1 MSNNVNEIANKKTRK
16 PLAKKEFSLK
26 DFKKKIGG
34 EDIPQKPLEWIS
46 LGEAWKEQTGLP
58 GIPLGYATLARGF
71 SNTGKSTLVSLG
83 VVEAQKRGI
92 LPIIID
98 TENNLGRKRL
108 ESMGFDWDN
117 DFFMYIDNEYLL
129 ENYGKKQDKNRTE
142 AAIED
147 MAACINDLLDMQ
159 DNGELP
165 FDLFFGID
173 SFGTLDC
180 IKSVNAADKGSSDNN
195 MWNAGAFDKSFKY
208 LLNSRI
214 PSSRK
219 NNKEYT
225 NTLVAVNKIY
235 TVPGAMG
242 GTLIVKNK
250 GGEAA
255 FYGCRLVY
263 HFGGTMSHGTKK
275 IKATSKGKEVTFGI
289 ETKIAVVKNQI
300 DGDLGGIALEGK
312 IVSVP
317 TGVISAEKSSI
328 DQYKKDNILFFRK
341 VLGEELNPED
351 INTKIEDV
359 KGDNEVEFDLD

>member
-1 MSNNVNEIANKKTRK
+1 MSNNVNKIANKKTRK

-26 DFKKKIGG
+26 DFKKKING

-58 GIPLGYATLARGF
+58 GIPLGYTTLARGF
-71 SNTGKSTLVSLG
+71 SNTGKSTLVSIGL
-83 VVEAQKRGI
+83 VEAQKRGI

-108 ESMGFDWDN
+108 EKMGFDWDN

-147 MAACINDLLDMQ
+147 MANCINDFLDMQ

-165 FDLFFGID
+165 FDLFFGVD

-195 MWNAGAFDKSFKY
+195 MWNAGAFEKAFKY
-208 LLNSRI
+208 LLNNRI

-219 NNKEYT
+219 VNKEYV
-225 NTLVAVNKIY
+225 NTLVSVQKVWIDS
-235 TVPGAMG
+235 MG
-242 GTLIVKNK
+242 GGMPAVKHK

-255 FYGCRLVY
+255 YY
-263 HFGGTMSHGTKK
+263 
-275 IKATSKGKEVTFGI
+275 
-289 ETKIAVVKNQI
+289 
-300 DGDLGGIALEGK
+300 
-312 IVSVP
+312 
-317 TGVISAEKSSI
+317 
-328 DQYKKDNILFFRK
+328 
-341 VLGEELNPED
+341 
-351 INTKIEDV
+351 
-359 KGDNEVEFDLD
+359 